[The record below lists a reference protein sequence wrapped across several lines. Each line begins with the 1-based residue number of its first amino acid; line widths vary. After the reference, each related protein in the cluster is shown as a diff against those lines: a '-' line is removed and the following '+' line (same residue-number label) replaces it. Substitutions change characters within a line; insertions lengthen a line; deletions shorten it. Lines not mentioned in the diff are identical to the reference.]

1 MTRKL
6 RIGTGALAIISAL
19 LFTSC
24 ESKQQPKAQARI
36 AINLPLT
43 GPVAAYTGHIPNGFR
58 MGLEEAEKKFNVDPS
73 RISTD
78 FQDNAGT
85 ATTAVSVFQKQRL
98 DNPNVYVSGTSEAAI
113 AIANQVDALKI
124 PNFLIA
130 FDPYLAHEGPNRL
143 RVLPNSKIEGPLFVQ
158 YAKQI
163 QAKKVFILNLNSAYA
178 NSEVDNIIGPGLK
191 EAGIDY
197 RREQYEFSLR
207 DFKNLA
213 LKAKAYSPDV
223 IFVIGYSFH
232 LKPLLRDLRGN
243 GLVRQG
249 SVMASMDFIDML
261 YDRTPKEELASI
273 AFACPI
279 FEVKDA
285 IADAPAWRQR
295 YEARFGTPASY
306 VEAYAYDTASLIV
319 KALGQNGGV
328 TTQNI
333 RAALPLDGITG
344 TVNLDKD
351 GDIIATIT
359 IGMLDAQGSVNDIAG
374 KKP

>member
-1 MTRKL
+1 MTKKL
-6 RIGTGALAIISAL
+6 WLGAGAVAIAAAL
-19 LFTSC
+19 FFALR
-24 ESKQQPKAQARI
+24 QPPQEKAQVRI
-36 AINLPLT
+36 AVNLPLT
-43 GPVAAYTGHIPNGFR
+43 GPVAAYSGQYPNGFR
-58 MGLEEAEKKFNVDPS
+58 MGLEEAAQKFKVDPS
-73 RISTD
+73 RVSAD

-85 ATTAVSVFQKQRL
+85 ATTSVSVFQKQRL

-113 AIANQVDALKI
+113 AIASQVDALSI
-124 PNFLIA
+124 PNFLVA
-130 FDPYLAHEGPNRL
+130 FDPYLARQGPNRL

-158 YAKQI
+158 YAKQV

-191 EAGIDY
+191 EAGIEY
-197 RREQYEFSLR
+197 QREQYEFPLR

-223 IFVIGYSFH
+223 TFVIGYSFH

-243 GLVRQG
+243 GLVRKG
-249 SVMASMDFIDML
+249 SVMAAMDFVDML
-261 YDRTPKEELASI
+261 YDKTPREELSDI
-273 AFACPI
+273 VFACPM

-285 IADAPAWRQR
+285 IASANDWRQR
-295 YEARFGTPASY
+295 YATRFGRQPSY
-306 VEAYAYDTASLIV
+306 VEAYAYDTASLVV
-319 KALGQNGGV
+319 KALSQTGGV
-328 TTQNI
+328 TSQNI

-359 IGMLDAQGSVNDIAG
+359 IAQLNPEGAVVAIAAQ
-374 KKP
+374 

>member
-1 MTRKL
+1 MTKKL
-6 RIGTGALAIISAL
+6 WLGAGAIAIAVVLFFAL
-19 LFTSC
+19 R
-24 ESKQQPKAQARI
+24 QPPQEKAQVRI
-36 AINLPLT
+36 AANLPLT
-43 GPVAAYTGHIPNGFR
+43 GPVAAYSGQYPNGFR
-58 MGLEEAEKKFNVDPS
+58 MGLEEAAQKFKVDPS
-73 RISTD
+73 RITAD

-85 ATTAVSVFQKQRL
+85 ATTSVSVFQKQRL
-98 DNPNVYVSGTSEAAI
+98 ENPNVYVSGTSEAAI
-113 AIANQVDALKI
+113 AIASQVDALGI
-124 PNFLIA
+124 PNFLVA
-130 FDPYLAHEGPNRL
+130 FDPYLAREGPNRL

-158 YAKQI
+158 YAKQAK
-163 QAKKVFILNLNSAYA
+163 AKKVFILSLNSAYA

-197 RREQYEFSLR
+197 QREQYEFSLR

-223 IFVIGYSFH
+223 TFVIGYSFH

-243 GLVRQG
+243 GLIRKG
-249 SVMASMDFIDML
+249 SVMAVMDFVDML
-261 YDRTPKEELASI
+261 YDKTPKEELADI
-273 AFACPI
+273 VFACPI

-285 IADAPAWRQR
+285 ISGANDWRQR
-295 YEARFGTPASY
+295 YATRFGRQATY
-306 VEAYAYDTASLIV
+306 VEAYAYDTASLVV
-319 KALGQNGGV
+319 KALSQTGGV
-328 TTQNI
+328 TSQNI

-359 IGMLDAQGSVNDIAG
+359 IAELDAGGLVVEVPA